1 MTLLSLSILLLCTLR
16 ISNLFESM
24 EKHATN
30 GVILKA
36 NCYRLTWK
44 KLNKDNFTDDL
55 ILHFAKYRNASS

>member
-1 MTLLSLSILLLCTLR
+1 
-16 ISNLFESM
+16 M

-30 GVILKA
+30 GAILKA

-55 ILHFAKYRNASS
+55 ILHFAKCIVMPLHDHKNTSKN

>member
-1 MTLLSLSILLLCTLR
+1 
-16 ISNLFESM
+16 M

-44 KLNKDNFTDDL
+44 KLNKDNFIDDL
-55 ILHFAKYRNASS
+55 ILQFAKCIVKPLYDHKNTSKNQTFI